1 MAIRWLF
8 FDLGSTLVD
17 ESLAYENRVKT
28 LLAGSELDY
37 QETWERLI
45 EDYKKGAT
53 RRYRIGRTAK
63 QTSA

>member
-1 MAIRWLF
+1 MTIRWLF

-37 QETWERLI
+37 
-45 EDYKKGAT
+45 
-53 RRYRIGRTAK
+53 
-63 QTSA
+63 